1 MSKHAE
7 VEALLDWVWQ
17 ESKTHT
23 LLTGFTPNVV
33 ILPSDMLP
41 KVAAYLAAHQSSG
54 YQRFAGAVTRD
65 DRGALRLFGK
75 EVVWHQISG
84 APRVLYERDCGPARQ
99 KLGGTSRVA

>member
-17 ESKTHT
+17 EIKAHT
-23 LLTGFTPNVV
+23 LLTGFTPNVIV
-33 ILPSDMLP
+33 LPNDMLP
-41 KVAAYLAAHQSSG
+41 KIVAFMADNLG
-54 YQRFAGAVTRD
+54 GAVYRNEQGTCY
-65 DRGALRLFGK
+65 LFGK

-99 KLGGTSRVA
+99 KLDGTSLVA